1 MTAELFW
8 QNVKTQIKA
17 QNTTQEWL
25 CKECGFILSSFRN
38 RISLKRYPTVIEAY
52 KIAQALGVSVEYLVT
67 GSDTNPAE
75 RELKEL
81 KEKLKNLSSSL

>member
-1 MTAELFW
+1 MDGISSW
-8 QNVKTQIKA
+8 RNVNKLIKA
-17 QNTTQEWL
+17 QNTTQEAIAKT
-25 CKECGFILSSFRN
+25 CAINFGTFKNRSSKK
-38 RISLKRYPTVIEAY
+38 IVPDAIEAY

-81 KEKLKNLSSSL
+81 KERLKNLVE

>member
-52 KIAQALGVSVEYLVT
+52 KIAQALNTTVEYLVT
-67 GSDTNPAE
+67 GEDTSPYKQ
-75 RELKEL
+75 ELD
-81 KEKLKNLSSSL
+81 KLKAAIIPVLNP